1 MNVRPSKVYA
11 PLAHLSPLKAEII
24 GAGVDVVIIRELL
37 GGAYFGV
44 RRRKCAACSALLGSC
59 PGGGEAAALALRAIV
74 CGRLT
79 ASPLRS
85 FSAAQAHEMAA
96 DGRSARDDLAYSW
109 EQIEA
114 ALRFGFETCVAAPP

>member
-1 MNVRPSKVYA
+1 MRRAPGHFGGGCLPALLARHPPSLRRAKFALAVNVRPSKVYA

-44 RRRKCAACSALLGSC
+44 RRRKCAARSALLGSC

-74 CGRLT
+74 CT
-79 ASPLRS
+79 
-85 FSAAQAHEMAA
+85 E
-96 DGRSARDDLAYSW
+96 D
-109 EQIEA
+109 
-114 ALRFGFETCVAAPP
+114 